1 MGKKNRK
8 VVERRKRI
16 ESFAK
21 KKNNIDL
28 YGLYTVP
35 LLNVM
40 IPNIK
45 LNWGDNWLH
54 FSRKEKKK
62 VFFDPF
68 FLVIDITFINK
79 GN

>member
-1 MGKKNRK
+1 
-8 VVERRKRI
+8 
-16 ESFAK
+16 
-21 KKNNIDL
+21 
-28 YGLYTVP
+28 
-35 LLNVM
+35 M

-45 LNWGDNWLH
+45 LDWGDNRLH
-54 FSRKEKKK
+54 FSRKKKK